1 MKRVIEIILM
11 LCGVLFLIE
20 LGVLGWF
27 YVTDPLGM
35 FVDKPAVTQEQSAVV
50 ETEVEVE
57 TEVPAVEK
65 SSAAPAPSAAQT
77 EAAASLGVEIPTFT
91 AKQITCFEQYF
102 GAARVA
108 EIKNGAVPTATE
120 LYQGRS
126 CL

>member
-27 YVTDPLGM
+27 YVADPLGM
-35 FVDKPAVTQEQSAVV
+35 FEAKSPAELKTMVTESATTNTTETGSV
-50 ETEVEVE
+50 ESV
-57 TEVPAVEK
+57 
-65 SSAAPAPSAAQT
+65 SGSPSQAQA
-77 EAAASLGVEIPTFT
+77 EAAAAVGVDIPTFT
-91 AKQITCFEQYF
+91 EAQLQCFIGIF
-102 GAARVA
+102 GEARVV

-120 LYQGRS
+120 MYKGKS